1 MEQGHGK
8 NKLPEISK
16 QLPRPL
22 SPDNDIKMTGLQ
34 MEIGQYDSDSIPD
47 FQKLDM
53 GTERKR
59 CDRYCQNLAYGQDQ
73 IIGNGSSDS
82 ASRIVA
88 DFCQRGTFRNTP
100 TIVQSG
106 LSNSI
111 RFDRDNSFDL
121 FDSFSGVQFG
131 HVNGIGLEG
140 ATGVSTSIAKY
151 AYVYG
156 ASDSDTRVL
165 MLAEL

>member
-1 MEQGHGK
+1 
-8 NKLPEISK
+8 
-16 QLPRPL
+16 
-22 SPDNDIKMTGLQ
+22 
-34 MEIGQYDSDSIPD
+34 MEIGQYTSDTIPD

-73 IIGNGSSDS
+73 IIANASSYS
-82 ASRIVA
+82 SSRIVA

-100 TIVQSG
+100 TIVQG
-106 LSNSI
+106 GASNDL
-111 RFDRDNSFDL
+111 RFDRDNGFDQ

-131 HVNGIGLEG
+131 HKNGIGLEG
-140 ATGVSTSIAKY
+140 ATGVSTSVAKY
-151 AYVYG
+151 ASLYGG
-156 ASDSDTRVL
+156 ASTTHIV

>member
-1 MEQGHGK
+1 
-8 NKLPEISK
+8 
-16 QLPRPL
+16 
-22 SPDNDIKMTGLQ
+22 MTINR
-34 MEIGQYDSDSIPD
+34 EVARI
-47 FQKLDM
+47 
-53 GTERKR
+53 
-59 CDRYCQNLAYGQDQ
+59 
-73 IIGNGSSDS
+73 
-82 ASRIVA
+82 ASRPNKIRRKHVYPLIMNGDMRIA
-88 DFCQRGTFRNTP
+88 QRGTSATGLGTAITIP